1 MVSYIWLYHI
11 PMIFP
16 HYTHSPIEFLVK
28 SPSFAQ
34 ESAGSPMNLGSGN
47 DSPTCLGHD
56 LQYVGRCTKKHGTWP
71 RYFIFME
78 YIYIYPLYIPL
89 TMDWW
94 EKLQDTP
101 DSPIF
106 HGKSIVSG
114 KFPWNQSIEEWE
126 WGNRMELHGAS
137 WDFMGLDEDFMLRR
151 TYGNTTGYVLGYVR
165 YMISY
170 NDTCIY
176 II

>member
-1 MVSYIWLYHI
+1 MCIYIYIFIYGYIYIYPWLYIYIIYMVIYIYGYKQYIYIYIIIYILMVSYIWLYHI

-34 ESAGSPMNLGSGN
+34 ESAGSPMNVGSGN

-78 YIYIYPLYIPL
+78 YIYI
-89 TMDWW
+89 
-94 EKLQDTP
+94 
-101 DSPIF
+101 
-106 HGKSIVSG
+106 SIVYSIDHGLVG
-114 KFPWNQSIEEWE
+114 KVTGHPGQPHI
-126 WGNRMELHGAS
+126 S
-137 WDFMGLDEDFMLRR
+137 WKIHSFR
-151 TYGNTTGYVLGYVR
+151 
-165 YMISY
+165 
-170 NDTCIY
+170 
-176 II
+176 

>member
-1 MVSYIWLYHI
+1 
-11 PMIFP
+11 MIFP

-78 YIYIYPLYIPL
+78 YIYIYIYPLYIPL

-114 KFPWNQSIEEWE
+114 KFP
-126 WGNRMELHGAS
+126 
-137 WDFMGLDEDFMLRR
+137 
-151 TYGNTTGYVLGYVR
+151 
-165 YMISY
+165 
-170 NDTCIY
+170 
-176 II
+176 